1 MVGAKIMKETFNVNL
16 NFNKNFSITF
26 TLKKIVSLKGSK
38 LEINWSKLKKIG
50 IKLNKIN
57 ENGNRVEYRTRH
69 IDTWQWY
76 WLDI

>member
-38 LEINWSKLKKIG
+38 LEIN
-50 IKLNKIN
+50 
-57 ENGNRVEYRTRH
+57 
-69 IDTWQWY
+69 
-76 WLDI
+76 